1 MSDEQVVQLQHR
13 LTAALQELSNL
24 ERFTK
29 QQQHVSGD
37 VDKRLHNLLQEE
49 AYLTERLLLV
59 KKVCQCRKQAIKP
72 ICARLTI
79 DAFVCATVNGRA
91 AGNAAADVTDN
102 CSFPGAFRRR

>member
-59 KKVCQCRKQAIKP
+59 KKVRARVPQASHQAILCP
-72 ICARLTI
+72 
-79 DAFVCATVNGRA
+79 
-91 AGNAAADVTDN
+91 TDH
-102 CSFPGAFRRR
+102 